1 MTAVRQLAARVRG
14 RAVFYYLNLLVPVY
28 ASLPAPLAYRAACVS
43 GDLRCLRDGAVH
55 KQVLRNLEEILGDR
69 LAPHE
74 RQRAARDYFRHL
86 GCQLV
91 DELRLRGEAE
101 AIRDLVEIR
110 GLEHVEAAL
119 AAGKGAL
126 LCTGHVGSFAVGLAL
141 LAARGQPVTVVR
153 RGVCGG
159 DVWLQERFGGIF
171 DMSRRYAMRPAIN
184 PLEDQFA
191 VAAKVAKQLRK
202 NELVAT
208 FLDAVPAEA
217 DLPRTVTV
225 EFLGRQ
231 TQLLAGSVSI
241 AQRTGSPVLVGLMR
255 RSPDWRHQIFEISSP
270 IAVDGDTADV
280 LRRCLELIEQAV
292 YECPSLWFNWPI
304 TEELATMNLV
314 TLTREPENA
323 RPPGADVTAAR
334 AIAPGSS
341 TVS

>member
-1 MTAVRQLAARVRG
+1 MTSVRQLAVTASR
-14 RAVFYYLNLLVPVY
+14 RAAFFYRSLVVPVS
-28 ASLPAPLAYRAACVS
+28 AFLPAPLAYGAACVS
-43 GDLRCLRDGAVH
+43 GDLRYLRDAAVRE
-55 KQVLRNLEEILGDR
+55 QVLRNLKEILGDR
-69 LAPHE
+69 LAHKE
-74 RQRAARDYFRHL
+74 RQRASRDYFRHL

-141 LAARGQPVTVVR
+141 LAARGQSVTIVR

-159 DVWLQERFGGIF
+159 DEWLKERFGGLF

-184 PLEDQFA
+184 PLQDQFA
-191 VAAKVAKQLRK
+191 VAAKVAKLLRK

-208 FLDAVPAEA
+208 FLDAVPTEA

-231 TQLLAGSVSI
+231 AQLLAGSVSI

-255 RSPDWRHQIFEISSP
+255 RSPDWRHQIFEISAP
-270 IAVDGDTADV
+270 IAVEGDTTQV
-280 LRRCLELIEQAV
+280 LRRCLAPIEQAV
-292 YECPSLWFNWPI
+292 YGCPSLWFNWPI
-304 TEELATMNLV
+304 TEDLATMNLV
-314 TLTREPENA
+314 TLSGKQEKTRAPEAEP
-323 RPPGADVTAAR
+323 
-334 AIAPGSS
+334 S
-341 TVS
+341 TVSAVAPGGSAS